1 MPALKG
7 CMPAAGRWRRR
18 HFVSFIVLAMMIGVL
33 IGNRPAVAQAN
44 SPTDMLPADIKQSGV
59 LKAGM
64 PLDFAPYNFLDP
76 KSEMVGLDVDMF
88 RAIAGVLKVKPEID
102 RLAFASII
110 PSVSGGRV
118 DVGMSVMAILPARLK
133 LVSFVRYTLLANGLI
148 VQKGNPSH
156 ISNND
161 ACGHSIAVEQGTQ
174 PVEVWEG
181 VSKQCVAAGKPPIQ
195 LSMFNGEG
203 PQVLAVQSGRA
214 DAAGVSYATAM
225 MAGETS
231 DGKLEGAPGGAVKGF
246 TVDAGIAFKAGRDD
260 LGNAIEAALKV
271 LVADGTYSKIL
282 EKWHLADTAASPAIV
297 K

>member
-1 MPALKG
+1 MPAFNRCSPAG
-7 CMPAAGRWRRR
+7 CLPLRRR
-18 HFVSFIVLAMMIGVL
+18 LAGLAVLLVAIGWL
-33 IGNRPAVAQAN
+33 AGGRPAVAQAG
-44 SPTDMLPADIKQSGV
+44 SPADMLPADIKQSGV

-76 KSEMVGLDVDMF
+76 KGEMVGLDVDMF
-88 RAIAGVLKVKPEID
+88 RALAGVLKVKPEID

-133 LVSFVRYTLLANGLI
+133 LVSFVRYALLANGLI
-148 VQKGNPSH
+148 VRAGNPSH
-156 ISNND
+156 IGNND
-161 ACGHSIAVEQGTQ
+161 ACGHSIAVEKGTQ

-181 VSKQCVAAGKPPIQ
+181 VSKQCVQAGKPAIQ
-195 LSMFNGEG
+195 LSTFDGEG

-214 DAAGVSYATAM
+214 DAAGVSFATAM
-225 MAGETS
+225 MASETS
-231 DGKLEGAPGGAVKGF
+231 NGKLEGAPGGAVKGF

-260 LGNAIEAALKV
+260 LGNAVEAALKV
-271 LVADGTYSKIL
+271 LVADGTYNKIL
-282 EKWHLADTAASPAIV
+282 QKWHLEDTAASPIIV

>member
-7 CMPAAGRWRRR
+7 CTAARGSLRRR
-18 HFVSFIVLAMMIGVL
+18 FAGLVLLFFAIGGL
-33 IGNRPAVAQAN
+33 IGTWPAMAQTNA
-44 SPTDMLPADIKQSGV
+44 PGDMLPADIKQSGV

-64 PLDFAPYNFLDP
+64 PLDFAPYNFLDQ
-76 KSEMVGLDVDMF
+76 KGEMVGLDVDMF
-88 RAIAGVLKVKPEID
+88 RALAGVLKVKPEID

-133 LVSFVRYTLLANGLI
+133 LVSFVRYALLANGLI
-148 VQKGNPSH
+148 VKQGNPSH
-156 ISNND
+156 IGNND

-181 VSKQCVAAGKPPIQ
+181 VSKQCVAAGKAAIQ
-195 LSMFNGEG
+195 LSTFNGEG
-203 PQVLAVQSGRA
+203 PQVLAVESGRA

-225 MAGETS
+225 MAAETS
-231 DGKLEGAPGGAVKGF
+231 NGKLEGAPGGAVKGF
-246 TVDAGIAFKAGRDD
+246 TVDAGIAFKSGRDD
-260 LGNAIEAALKV
+260 LGNAIDAALKV
-271 LVADGTYSKIL
+271 LVADGTYTKIL
-282 EKWHLADTAASPAIV
+282 QKWHLEDTAASPTLV